1 MNSISDLRNRVI
13 EKVKLTKD
21 EKDLAFL
28 DDLLSKIN
36 STEVYTY
43 SSTEEKLLK
52 LAEEDISSVELFLK
66 RNWINKTKSGCS
78 KEVPKVLQV

>member
-1 MNSISDLRNRVI
+1 MNSLSNLRSRII

-43 SSTEEKLLK
+43 SSAEEKLLK
-52 LAEEDISSVELFLK
+52 LAEEDISYGRVFTQEDLDQQDEEWMESE
-66 RNWINKTKSGCS
+66 
-78 KEVPKVLQV
+78 

>member
-1 MNSISDLRNRVI
+1 MSSLNDLRNRVI

-43 SSTEEKLLK
+43 SSTEEQLLK
-52 LAEEDISSVELFLK
+52 LAEEDISYGRVISQEELDK
-66 RNWINKTKSGCS
+66 QDEDWMKS
-78 KEVPKVLQV
+78 E

>member
-1 MNSISDLRNRVI
+1 MNSLSNLRSRII
-13 EKVKLTKD
+13 EKVNLTKD

-43 SSTEEKLLK
+43 SSAEEKLLK
-52 LAEEDISSVELFLK
+52 LAEEDISYG
-66 RNWINKTKSGCS
+66 R
-78 KEVPKVLQV
+78 VLTQEDLDQQDEEWMESE

>member
-1 MNSISDLRNRVI
+1 MNSLSNLRSRII

-43 SSTEEKLLK
+43 SSAEEKLLK
-52 LAEEDISSVELFLK
+52 LAEEDISYG
-66 RNWINKTKSGCS
+66 R
-78 KEVPKVLQV
+78 VLTQEDLDQQDEEWMESE